1 MSGIPGRS
9 RRTETEEK
17 STMGFKN
24 PFGIKT
30 KVSE

>member
-1 MSGIPGRS
+1 MSGTPGRS

-17 STMGFKN
+17 STNEFTN